1 MKSQRTA
8 RTTLA
13 TKPAVVIPVGAV
25 EQRPTVVLTEETGYS
40 LLLSTMT
47 MWNGTQQD
55 VTKLSTLQY
64 PNGDYIVDVKRKD
77 VFMEILGMLQKY
89 GFTVTYDFLSRA
101 SDPDYV
107 IWEQKSMEAAR
118 NKFLRETS
126 IQFAEPV
133 GIEGIAVCQKCGSK
147 KVAVALRQTRSG
159 DEPMTTFYK
168 CVQCGAEW
176 RQK

>member
-8 RTTLA
+8 RTTSGV
-13 TKPAVVIPVGAV
+13 KPAVVMPVGAV
-25 EQRPTVVLTEETGYS
+25 EQRPTVVITEETGYS

-47 MWNGTQQD
+47 TWNGTQEQ
-55 VTKLSTLQY
+55 VSKLATLHY
-64 PNGDYIVDVKRKD
+64 PNGDYIIDIRRKD
-77 VFMEILGMLQKY
+77 ILMEILGMLHTQ
-89 GFTVTYDFLSRA
+89 GFATTYDFLSKA
-101 SDPDYV
+101 SDPDYI
-107 IWEQKSMEAAR
+107 IWEQKSMEEGR
-118 NKFLRETS
+118 NKFLRETA
-126 IQFAEPV
+126 IKFAEPV

-147 KVAVALRQTRSG
+147 KVAVALKQTRSG